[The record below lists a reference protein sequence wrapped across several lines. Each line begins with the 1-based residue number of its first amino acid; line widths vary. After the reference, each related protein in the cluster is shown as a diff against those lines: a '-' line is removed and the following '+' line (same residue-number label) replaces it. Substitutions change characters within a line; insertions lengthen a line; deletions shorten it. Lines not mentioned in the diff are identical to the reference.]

1 METEIVKKGMD
12 IASGMGEFLA
22 PLVQGSLTQ
31 IAGMFEDKLKYMR
44 WERQLRLIECS
55 KEKLIALGIEEIEK
69 PLPLKYAIPILQ
81 GATLEED
88 NDLQD
93 LWINLLVN
101 AVANKKIE
109 IKRVY
114 MDILERLSPMEATIL
129 QQIYTFSFEEN
140 RHVNFATDCL
150 PERIYIY
157 NGQKEKELKLKND
170 DIELALMNLARTG
183 CIALVRTIGG
193 GELFTIIN
201 MTLLG
206 YKFFEAC
213 TL

>member
-1 METEIVKKGMD
+1 M
-12 IASGMGEFLA
+12 SH
-22 PLVQGSLTQ
+22 
-31 IAGMFEDKLKYMR
+31 
-44 WERQLRLIECS
+44 
-55 KEKLIALGIEEIEK
+55 IEEIEK

-140 RHVNFATDCL
+140 RHINFATDCL
-150 PERIYIY
+150 PECIYIY

-170 DIELALMNLARTG
+170 DIELALMNLARIG
-183 CIALVRTIGG
+183 CIAPVRTIGG

-201 MTLLG
+201 SRLLNQSAKITKTIISTNMDLKDIFSVYNERIG
-206 YKFFEAC
+206 SRIVGNYNICRFFGDD
-213 TL
+213 LRLRK